1 MMKTPLQFLMDTCRC
16 GDNCNINYRPYEY
29 GSLVESIPIKEA
41 EERLAKDIQ
50 DMKDF
55 ASGFSLPTIWMS
67 LQLKQHIGYGKGI
80 WLCIDKRLTN

>member
-1 MMKTPLQFLMDTCRC
+1 MDTCRC

-55 ASGFSLPTIWMS
+55 ASGFSLPIDLDEFAVKAT
-67 LQLKQHIGYGKGI
+67 IGYGKGI

>member
-55 ASGFSLPTIWMS
+55 ASGFSLPIDLDAFSVKATYRIWERH
-67 LQLKQHIGYGKGI
+67 LVVY
-80 WLCIDKRLTN
+80 